1 MSQQRRMP
9 QIALPDVAKRGII
22 EEIREG
28 LIHVQDATDSRAQ
41 HACFFVRNSS
51 NPPPDFQPGDHVLF
65 TVNEL
70 SGEAFVLGLI
80 ESYVSKADRIAA
92 ALTQSGRTPSTT
104 TVEDEVVR
112 IKAGKGLVIE
122 CGKGTIIITEDGR
135 IQIKGTDL
143 LSRARG
149 MNKIKGAGIALN

>member
-1 MSQQRRMP
+1 MKQQRRIQP
-9 QIALPDVAKRGII
+9 QVSSDSARRGVI
-22 EEIREG
+22 EDIRDG
-28 LIHVQDATDSRAQ
+28 LIHVRDALDAGSQ
-41 HACFFVRNSS
+41 YACLFVRNTS
-51 NPPPDFQPGDHVLF
+51 NPPPEFKPGDAVLF
-65 TVNEL
+65 SVSEVSN
-70 SGEAFVLGLI
+70 EAFVLGLI
-80 ESYVSKADRIAA
+80 EPYVSKSDRIAA
-92 ALTQSGRTPSTT
+92 ALSKTGRAPSTT

-135 IQIKGTDL
+135 VQIKGTEL

>member
-1 MSQQRRMP
+1 MKQQRCIQP
-9 QIALPDVAKRGII
+9 QMSTDSARRGVV
-22 EEIREG
+22 EDIRDG
-28 LIHVQDATDSRAQ
+28 LIHVRDAMDSGLQ
-41 HACFFVRNSS
+41 YACLFVRNTS
-51 NPPPDFQPGDHVLF
+51 NPPPEFKPGDAVLF
-65 TVNEL
+65 TFSEISN
-70 SGEAFVLGLI
+70 EAFVLGLI
-80 ESYVSKADRIAA
+80 EPYVSKSDRIAA
-92 ALTQSGRTPSTT
+92 ALTKTGRTPSTT